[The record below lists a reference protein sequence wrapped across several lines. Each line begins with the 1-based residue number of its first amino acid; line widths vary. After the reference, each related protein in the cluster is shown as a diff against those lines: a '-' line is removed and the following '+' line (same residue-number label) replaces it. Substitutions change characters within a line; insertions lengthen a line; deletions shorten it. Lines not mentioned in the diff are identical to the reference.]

1 MEYELFRSKLK
12 PLIETGLL
20 SKTIQSSS
28 SGANPHQASVI
39 ELIFERSIQE
49 RRERM
54 LTEAKS
60 KPAKSADVPD
70 VCVAKARPPVPAP
83 IPAPQP
89 PPQPLPND
97 VATGPVSWFVLPAAG
112 HEAPPDPPTTWRST
126 KQHPPGVSPVGPSS
140 WIKANP
146 TPLEVDIHAECPRC
160 NTRQL
165 RNQLPFG
172 VYCTTC
178 LGPMVVMR
186 CSGCKITRARNT
198 EACTSCQK
206 KFK

>member
-28 SGANPHQASVI
+28 SGVNPHQASVI

-54 LTEAKS
+54 LTEVKS
-60 KPAKSADVPD
+60 KPKKSGGVPD
-70 VCVAKARPPVPAP
+70 ASVAKARPPVLAP

-97 VATGPVSWFVLPAAG
+97 VATGLVPRFVLPAAG
-112 HEAPPDPPTTWRST
+112 HEGPPDPPTTWRPT
-126 KQHPPGVSPVGPSS
+126 KQSKKAVQREEPTAGV
-140 WIKANP
+140 KANP
-146 TPLEVDIHAECPRC
+146 TPLEGDIHAECPRC

-186 CSGCKITRARNT
+186 CSGCKMTRARNT
-198 EACTSCQK
+198 EACTGCQK